1 MKKIVLFIRLILRSK
16 FFFKTPQNCEL
27 IIFDETSF
35 KDLKICL
42 SKINT
47 FVLQTR
53 FESTNKIYFSYKIFK
68 QIFKNFFKGNLFTV
82 YLISLIELIK
92 PKVVITN
99 IDNSIKFSD
108 VAKVLD
114 KKINFIAIQNASRID
129 LLEYSY
135 LYNVKK
141 LKNNVLEKFYLPN
154 FFCFGDYE
162 IDLYKKLN
170 IKTRNIYPVGSLR
183 WANFIYKNKENTNFE
198 KKYNSDIC
206 LVPETFAAPNDKTIK
221 EHMIAS
227 RLYTDGVI
235 ENGFAKIIKYT
246 VKFCIRNKMK
256 LILLCKRDKKYSP
269 AGYKTEIDFFKRNLN
284 DEEFQY
290 VEKNILEKDTD
301 DFSSFKAVF
310 NSKVTV
316 GICSTL
322 LKDKLATGGKIL
334 SCNFTKKDMYDF
346 PVNGICKLND
356 CSYEEFEKRLREI
369 YSISKESF
377 FSKLDKKSDYVMKL
391 SNNYSVIEQIRKKLS
406 HFGINQN
413 F

>member
-47 FVLQTR
+47 FILQTR

-198 KKYNSDIC
+198 KI
-206 LVPETFAAPNDKTIK
+206 
-221 EHMIAS
+221 
-227 RLYTDGVI
+227 
-235 ENGFAKIIKYT
+235 
-246 VKFCIRNKMK
+246 
-256 LILLCKRDKKYSP
+256 
-269 AGYKTEIDFFKRNLN
+269 
-284 DEEFQY
+284 
-290 VEKNILEKDTD
+290 
-301 DFSSFKAVF
+301 
-310 NSKVTV
+310 
-316 GICSTL
+316 
-322 LKDKLATGGKIL
+322 
-334 SCNFTKKDMYDF
+334 
-346 PVNGICKLND
+346 
-356 CSYEEFEKRLREI
+356 
-369 YSISKESF
+369 
-377 FSKLDKKSDYVMKL
+377 
-391 SNNYSVIEQIRKKLS
+391 
-406 HFGINQN
+406 
-413 F
+413 